1 MSELALYRDNL
12 NTKLGPFTQ
21 ERAME
26 LAQDLQLLGA
36 KLQTNMADAS
46 ERATDYSQELRNV
59 LGQSASDLSNTFNAY
74 ARKIRKRV
82 NKDKDAVN
90 K

>member
-21 ERAME
+21 ERAE
-26 LAQDLQLLGA
+26 ALARDLQLMGT
-36 KLQTNMADAS
+36 KLQTNMAEAGG
-46 ERATDYSQELRNV
+46 RATDYSQELRNV
-59 LGQSASDLSNTFNAY
+59 LEQSASDLSTTFNAY

-82 NKDKDAVN
+82 NKDKDVFH